1 MEHATESEVSVA
13 SEPAARPPHRL
24 RQLVTVSWVVTI
36 VGFTLARFFVARETL
51 EGYGLNIWVFGFI
64 DLVTALPYAI
74 GVARVVTAMI
84 DRNPAGAS
92 RWAAVA
98 AASFLAPYLYVAW
111 AGKDAGFPTT
121 VYVVLVVLIL
131 AFGANAV
138 WNIRRKVR
146 AGHEAVSLG
155 TAP

>member
-98 AASFLAPYLYVAW
+98 AASAQGGIDPFVFRIRAGDGSQRWIMSCSRTERAPGQPLTRLW
-111 AGKDAGFPTT
+111 FPT
-121 VYVVLVVLIL
+121 L
-131 AFGANAV
+131 
-138 WNIRRKVR
+138 
-146 AGHEAVSLG
+146 
-155 TAP
+155 